1 MICRNFVRRNIPSSY
16 VQSRFYQTARP
27 KVEGTTVSTLKIDL
41 KQLRSKINEQSQ
53 KSQQSTASPAKETH
67 DLLSLPPSLRQVRKI
82 MDIHKSNVVLTQMG
96 SFYEL
101 YFEHATEY
109 APKLNISLTSKKY
122 SYGNVPFAGFPLAQ
136 LGRHLKVLV
145 NQFGYS
151 VTIVDQFQNSSP
163 IDTDPNRFSRK
174 VTRIVTPG
182 TFIDDA
188 FENFKDNTYLL
199 NLEFPS
205 KCTEKLADGDLK
217 IGLCWCDLS
226 TGEIFVQEVLLKDL
240 VAAIT
245 RIKPKEII
253 LNKEFSEQNLESGKW
268 YPELVELKK
277 YFVKFQTLP
286 AHYHTVD
293 TFYNLF
299 FNGTSSFVKKQ
310 LDHKMKSFSQK
321 ELASMRNILEY
332 VNDHLP
338 DCSVN
343 FQIPERQLTTSIM
356 QIDSRTN
363 AALELHN
370 TMISGGRK
378 GSLLSSIR
386 RTCTP
391 SGTRLLT
398 QWISAPSLNLSE
410 IKERQS
416 LVSYFKANSKVTD
429 SLISKLKDV
438 TDISRVLQKMSF
450 GRGTPLELLRLAQ
463 SMVTAEEIHDLIA
476 NAIPKAKKSQQS
488 MLTRIC
494 DGLQFDKA
502 IVDDIMKALNE
513 DNILQSDKAA
523 LEASEG
529 SPDENIDVVKKV
541 AEDLPKSQTFTGII
555 NPNYS
560 TSLRKLYSEYE
571 TLSEKKAKLEESYSK
586 FFTEKFGV
594 RKVSIKERQDHTFAI
609 HISGASATLEKLSEW
624 VKLGNSFEGSS
635 FSPIQQSSQTR
646 WLSSKTL
653 TNIISEMELCSL
665 NIKREE
671 DNILT
676 SLKLRLVTQC
686 HEIRTV
692 NSGISYLDVISS
704 FAILAAERN
713 LVCPKVDKSYKLDIV
728 KGRHLMVEEGIT
740 SKSLERFVSNSCNL
754 DNGSIW
760 VITGPNMGGKSTFLR
775 QNAIIVIL
783 AQIGCYVPCESAH
796 IGLVDKIFSRVGS
809 ADDLYNEMSTFMV
822 EMVETSF
829 ILRGASER
837 SLAILD
843 EIGRGTSGKEGVSI
857 AYATLNYMAGHNR
870 CRALFATHFG
880 EDIHKIIKDKNDAVL
895 QNKVS
900 FYQSKVVDVDQD
912 NFFYDYR
919 MVPGISQRSD
929 AIKVAKLAG
938 FPESALQQAE
948 SILGYK

>member
-1 MICRNFVRRNIPSSY
+1 MICRNLLQRSTSLRY
-16 VQSRFYQTARP
+16 TQSRFYQAA
-27 KVEGTTVSTLKIDL
+27 KAEINGTTVTTLKIDL
-41 KQLRSKINEQSQ
+41 KKLRNEAIAKGPASKNDNGTLIKYN
-53 KSQQSTASPAKETH
+53 P
-67 DLLSLPPSLRQVRKI
+67 DWLSLPPSLRQVRKI

-122 SYGNVPFAGFPLAQ
+122 THGNVPFAGFPLAQ

-151 VTIVDQFQNSSP
+151 VTIVDQFQNNSP
-163 IDTDPNRFSRK
+163 IDSDPNRFSRK

-205 KCTEKLADGDLK
+205 NCTEKLADGDLK

-240 VAAIT
+240 VAAVT

-253 LNKEFSEQNLESGKW
+253 LNNELSGKNLESGKW

-286 AHYHTVD
+286 GHYHTVD

-299 FNGTSSFVKKQ
+299 FDGTNNFVKKQ
-310 LDHKMKSFSQK
+310 LDHRVKSFSQK
-321 ELASMRNILEY
+321 ELAAMRNILEY

-370 TMISGGRK
+370 TMMNGGRK

-398 QWISAPSLNLSE
+398 QWVSAPSLNLPE
-410 IKERQS
+410 IKERQT
-416 LVSYFKANSKVTD
+416 LVGYFKDNRKVTD
-429 SLISKLKDV
+429 ALVSKLTCVADM
-438 TDISRVLQKMSF
+438 SRVLQKMSF

-463 SMVTAEEIHDLIA
+463 SMVIAEEIREIIVK
-476 NAIPKAKKSQQS
+476 AIPKAKVSQQVL
-488 MLTRIC
+488 LTKIVN
-494 DGLQFDKA
+494 GLQFDKS
-502 IVDDIMKALNE
+502 VVENIMRALNE
-513 DNILQSDKAA
+513 DNILQSDKATM
-523 LEASEG
+523 ETSEG
-529 SPDENIDVVKKV
+529 DIDLLDKAINVRQT
-541 AEDLPKSQTFTGII
+541 SQSSMGII
-555 NPNYS
+555 NPSYS
-560 TSLRKLYSEYE
+560 KTLSKLYILQDSAFK
-571 TLSEKKAKLEESYSK
+571 SKINLEESYRN
-586 FFTEKFGV
+586 FFIETFGV
-594 RKVSIKERQDHTFAI
+594 RKTSIKQRQDHTFAI
-609 HISGASATLEKLSEW
+609 HVSGTSSALEKLSDW
-624 VKLGNSFEGSS
+624 IKSGNSHEGA
-635 FSPIQQSSQTR
+635 PLNIIQQSSQTR
-646 WLSSKTL
+646 WLVSKPL
-653 TNIISEMELCSL
+653 TDVISESELCSI

-671 DNILT
+671 ESVLA
-676 SLKLRLVTQC
+676 SLKSQLVAKC

-704 FAILAAERN
+704 FAILATERN
-713 LVCPKVDKSYKLDIV
+713 LVCPKVDNSYKLDIV
-728 KGRHLMVEEGIT
+728 KGRHLMVEEGLT
-740 SKSLERFVSNSCNL
+740 SKLLERFVSNSCNL
-754 DNGSIW
+754 DNGGIW

-822 EMVETSF
+822 EMIETSF
-829 ILRGASER
+829 ILHGATDR

-857 AYATLNYMAGHNR
+857 AYATLNYMAGQNQ

-880 EDIHKIIKDKNDAVL
+880 EDIYNILLEKSNP
-895 QNKVS
+895 KVQKKVN
-900 FYQSKVVDVDQD
+900 FYQSKVVEVDKD

-919 MVPGISQRSD
+919 MVPGISKRSD

-938 FPESALQQAE
+938 FPESALKEAE
-948 SILGYK
+948 NILEQD